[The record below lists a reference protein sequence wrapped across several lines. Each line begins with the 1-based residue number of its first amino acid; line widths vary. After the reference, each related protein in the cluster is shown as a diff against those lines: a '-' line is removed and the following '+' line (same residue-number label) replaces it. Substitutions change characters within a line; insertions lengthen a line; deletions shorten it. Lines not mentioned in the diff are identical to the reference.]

1 MSTCVWEPESAL
13 PPRLIEEYN
22 NGVQR
27 ELIEE
32 VHSSGGKHLHHISS
46 QPLSN
51 TVKRPRLETLA
62 QNYEV

>member
-1 MSTCVWEPESAL
+1 MSNCVWEPESAL

-27 ELIEE
+27 QLIDE
-32 VHSSGGKHLHHISS
+32 VYSSDGRNLHHISS

-51 TVKRPRLETLA
+51 TPKRPCLEPLT
-62 QNYEV
+62 QGFEV